1 MARGEPY
8 PDGGAIGARSVKRSI
23 SWVGNAVMAVDQC
36 AFPDEYRELR
46 LSSVDD
52 VIDAIARLAIRGAPA
67 LGAAGALGVALSA
80 LAHSGGGRAGDLD
93 VAAVRADA
101 ARLVAVRPTAVNLA
115 GAVARVSR
123 RLPDGPAAVLDEA
136 LSLLAED
143 ESVNRSAAR
152 RAAAVIRRQVTRRP
166 IRILTHCNTGRF
178 ATVAWGTALGAIREL
193 AISQDVDHVLV
204 CETRPLLQGSRL
216 TTWELAEEGIPHKL
230 CVDSAGPAAIASGLV
245 DCVVV
250 GADRVTASCDVA
262 NKIGTYGLAAAAS
275 RAGIPFVVVAPESTM
290 DMSTHDGSDI
300 VIEQRAADEVLLI
313 GHTRVAPA
321 GTPVFN
327 PAFDVTPA
335 GLITTI
341 VTEDRVIEPADAPA
355 GGTAPPSGGLR
366 NDNRRRVASRV
377 AGLTEIVVDFPRQG
391 VEFHDLSALYSD
403 PALVTQMAAAVEG
416 AYSGQFDCVLA
427 VEARGFVLGTA
438 VALRAG
444 RPLVLCRKPG
454 KLPGAVHSVDY
465 SLEYGDGSL
474 QVQRGRIRTGSRV
487 LVVDDL
493 LATGGTLKAAERLV
507 RASAAHLC
515 GHAVVVELA
524 ALGGRDALAPS
535 PVYAIRIVEGP
546 A

>member
-1 MARGEPY
+1 ME
-8 PDGGAIGARSVKRSI
+8 RSI
-23 SWVGNAVMAVDQC
+23 SWVGNAVIAVDQC

-52 VIDAIARLAIRGAPA
+52 VIDAIRRLAIRGAPA

-80 LAHSGGGRAGDLD
+80 LAHSGGGQAGDLD
-93 VAAVRADA
+93 LAAVRADA

-123 RLPDGPAAVLDEA
+123 RLSDGPAAVLDEA

-143 ESVNRSAAR
+143 EAVNRSAAR
-152 RAAAVIRRQVTRRP
+152 RAAELIRRLVARRP

-193 AISQDVDHVLV
+193 ALSQDVDHVLA

-230 CVDSAGPAAIASGLV
+230 CVDSAGPAAISSGLV
-245 DCVVV
+245 DVVIV
-250 GADRVTASCDVA
+250 GADRVTAAGDVA

-290 DMSTHDGSDI
+290 DMRTLDGSDI
-300 VIEQRAADEVLLI
+300 VIEHRPADEVLLI
-313 GHTRVAPA
+313 GDTRVAPA

-335 GLITTI
+335 DLITAI
-341 VTEDRVIEPADAPA
+341 VTEDRVIEPAGGPTADAAPPPA
-355 GGTAPPSGGLR
+355 GLRIDDYRGL
-366 NDNRRRVASRV
+366 ASRV
-377 AGLTEIVVDFPRQG
+377 AGLTEIVADFPRAG
-391 VEFHDLSALYSD
+391 VEFHDLSALYGH
-403 PALVTQMAAAVEG
+403 PALVSQLAAAVEG
-416 AYSGQFDCVLA
+416 AYRGQFDCVLA

-465 SLEYGDGSL
+465 GLEYGDGSL
-474 QVQRGRIRTGSRV
+474 QVQRGRIRAGSRV
-487 LVVDDL
+487 LVVDDV
-493 LATGGTLKAAERLV
+493 LATGGTLRAAESLV

-515 GHAVVVELA
+515 GHALIVELA

-535 PVYAIRIVEGP
+535 PVYAIRTVGEP